1 MANASDIGLKARSHN
16 VEGSLLALRSLQ
28 QAALKLADL
37 KAVPHGLSTRSVIN
51 LLICQAQRN
60 RRLAL
65 APVRIH
71 LRLSSPNG
79 SFGVKLRLGATNL

>member
-1 MANASDIGLKARSHN
+1 MANATDMGLKARSPN
-16 VEGSLLALRSLQ
+16 VESSLLALRSLQ

-37 KAVPHGLSTRSVIN
+37 KAVPQGLSTRSVIGF
-51 LLICQAQRN
+51 LICQTQRN

-71 LRLSSPNG
+71 LRLTSPNG